1 MQRYFRQWLLCCLI
15 LPALLQAEEVQKWS
29 RQWSLPDAFI
39 LIFPPPPMD
48 SYVGMEVYVDDQNPS
63 STLCLIDG
71 QTVTTDFDG
80 SRTVHPWCQVEWL
93 KADGTTK
100 GRVKLDAT
108 SDSLVPLSMN
118 EEHILLRR
126 LHEDGGS
133 DLMAWGVGKGT
144 ELMEV
149 FIKPP
154 GPVKAD
160 LRQVDLKGAP
170 PQEGFYY
177 RSTIEGMGPSAAALE
192 RFEVVVSK
200 PVLTPARVMRKDKTI
215 RIVPET
221 GKAASYRLQS
231 SQDLTTWV
239 DEKIKAAA
247 DLKDGFEQPADQ
259 GRAFFRVV
267 EQ

>member
-1 MQRYFRQWLLCCLI
+1 MRIYFSQWLLYCLL
-15 LPALLQAEEVQKWS
+15 LPALSQAEEVQKWS
-29 RQWSLPDAFI
+29 RQWPLADVFI
-39 LIFPPPPMD
+39 MIFPPPPMD
-48 SYVGMEVYVDDQNPS
+48 YYVGMEVYVDDQNPS

-93 KADGTTK
+93 KANGTTK

-108 SDSLVPLSMN
+108 SDFLLPLRMN
-118 EEHILLRR
+118 EEHILLLRI
-126 LHEDGGS
+126 HEDGRS
-133 DLMAWGVGKGT
+133 DLTTWEVGKGT

-149 FIKPP
+149 SIKPP
-154 GPVKAD
+154 GPVNAD
-160 LRQVDLKGAP
+160 LRQVDLKGSP
-170 PQEGFYY
+170 PKEGFYF
-177 RSTIEGMGPSAAALE
+177 RSTIEGIGPSAAALE

-221 GKAASYRLQS
+221 GEGASYRLQS

-239 DEKIKAAA
+239 DEEIKVAE
-247 DLKDGFEQPADQ
+247 DLKYGFEQPADQ

>member
-1 MQRYFRQWLLCCLI
+1 MQGYFRQWLLCCLL

-29 RQWSLPDAFI
+29 RQWPLADVFI

-48 SYVGMEVYVDDQNPS
+48 SYLGIEVYVDDQNPS
-63 STLCLIDG
+63 LTLCLIDG

-93 KADGTTK
+93 QTDGSTK

-118 EEHILLRR
+118 EEHILLR
-126 LHEDGGS
+126 LLQEDGGS

-144 ELMEV
+144 ELMEIS
-149 FIKPP
+149 IKPP
-154 GPVKAD
+154 GSANAD
-160 LRQVDLKGAP
+160 LRQMDLKGSP
-170 PQEGFYY
+170 LKEGFYF
-177 RSTIEGMGPSAAALE
+177 RSTIEGIGPSAAALE

-221 GKAASYRLQS
+221 GEGASYRLQS

-239 DEKIKAAA
+239 DEEIKVAE
-247 DLKDGFEQPADQ
+247 DLKYGFEQPAEQ
-259 GRAFFRVV
+259 GRAFFRVI

>member
-1 MQRYFRQWLLCCLI
+1 MQRCSHYLWIFCLL
-15 LPALLQAEEVQKWS
+15 LPVLLQGEEIQRWS
-29 RQWSLPDAFI
+29 RKWSLPDVFI

-118 EEHILLRR
+118 QEQILLRR

-133 DLMAWGVGKGT
+133 DLTAWAVGKGT

-149 FIKPP
+149 SIKPP
-154 GPVKAD
+154 GPVKAE
-160 LRQVDLKGAP
+160 LRQVDLKESP
-170 PQEGFYY
+170 PKEGFYF
-177 RSTIEGMGPSAAALE
+177 RSTIEGIGSSAAALE
-192 RFEVVVSK
+192 RFQVVLPK
-200 PVLTPARVMRKDKTI
+200 PTLTPARVMRQDKRI

-221 GKAASYRLQS
+221 DKGASYRLQS
-231 SQDLTTWV
+231 SQDLNTWV
-239 DEKIKAAA
+239 DEEIKVAE
-247 DLKDGFEQPADQ
+247 DLKEGFEQPADQ
-259 GRAFFRVV
+259 PSVFFRVI

>member
-1 MQRYFRQWLLCCLI
+1 MQRYFSQWLLCCLL
-15 LPALLQAEEVQKWS
+15 LPALLQAEEVHNWS
-29 RQWSLPDAFI
+29 REWPLPDVFI
-39 LIFPPPPMD
+39 MIFPPPPMD
-48 SYVGMEVYVDDQNPS
+48 SFVGMEVYVNDQNPS

-80 SRTVHPWCQVEWL
+80 SRTSHPWCQVEWL

-108 SDSLVPLSMN
+108 SDFLEPLSVN

-133 DLMAWGVGKGT
+133 DLLAWGVGKGT
-144 ELMEV
+144 EMMEV
-149 FIKPP
+149 SIRHP
-154 GPVKAD
+154 GPVNAD
-160 LRQVDLKGAP
+160 LIQVDLKGAP
-170 PQEGFYY
+170 PTVGFYF
-177 RSTIEGMGPSAAALE
+177 RSTIEGVGPSAAALE

-200 PVLTPARVMRKDKTI
+200 PVLTQARVMRKDKTI

-221 GKAASYRLQS
+221 GEGAYYRLQS

-239 DEKIKAAA
+239 DEEIKVAE
-247 DLKDGFEQPADQ
+247 DLKYGFEQPADQ